1 MKFGIFYVLE
11 CPDRDFSRA
20 YREML
25 EQIAYAEQLG
35 FDEVWLA
42 EHHGSDYGSMP
53 SPQVAAAAIAARTE
67 RMRIGIAVSNLT
79 FDWPVRIAEDYAMVD
94 VISGGRLDFG
104 VGRGYQPDEFHNM
117 GVADLQGESRE
128 VFVEALEIVRGL
140 WSKRPGEP
148 FSYHGKHFDLDN
160 VDCRPTPVQRPTPP
174 IYIASISPETLDLAA
189 DQGYNMLV
197 TPTLMTMPELNAFV
211 VDAKRRLRDLG
222 RDVLSLDFPM
232 NWQIHLADTEDVA
245 VENARD
251 ALNWYFDAALAAV
264 PQGPDVPATYERY
277 AELVAAADEA
287 GGMTVE
293 GLRDGGVVYVG
304 DPDGLTRQLESLHD
318 ETGLQHLICWMRFG
332 GLAHEKVM
340 RSLELFAEHVM
351 PRFRDRP
358 AVVPRALRPDPATP
372 LLSHPLDPTSPL
384 AQEDIMGYL
393 PVENDRRI
401 YFEHHRGEG
410 RPIVLIHGWGATAR
424 AWDTTLP
431 ALRANGNE
439 VVTLDLRCC
448 GRSDKDF
455 DDVSIAAL
463 AADVVALVEHLDLDR
478 PVINGWSLGGA
489 VATAAA
495 AQLGER
501 ASALVLTGGA
511 SPRYTAT
518 DDWPHGGT
526 VADVEGVLA
535 GAAANRAE
543 TFRGVA
549 AAVCAQDPG
558 EAVLESIWDMFMSM
572 GPRGDDSLRDL
583 ATIDLRKEIA
593 ALEVPI
599 LLLHGRL
606 DAFVPFSGAEAV
618 PALNDRAE
626 VVEFPSSGHAPFLEE
641 RDRYLAA
648 LTGFLNR

>member
-11 CPDRDFSRA
+11 CPDHDFPRA

-25 EQIAYAEQLG
+25 EQVEYAEKLG

-53 SPQVAAAAIAARTE
+53 SPQVAAAAIAQRTQ

-94 VISGGRLDFG
+94 VLSGGRLDFG
-104 VGRGYQPDEFHNM
+104 VGRGYQPQEFRNM
-117 GVADLQGESRE
+117 GVGDLQGASRDM
-128 VFVEALEIVRGL
+128 FTEALEIVRGL
-140 WSKRPGEP
+140 WSKPAGQP
-148 FSYHGKHFDLDN
+148 FSYHGKHFDLED

-197 TPTLMTMPELNAFV
+197 TPTLMTMPELNSFV

-222 RDVLSLDFPM
+222 RDILDLDFPM
-232 NWQIHLADTEDVA
+232 NWQIHLADTEQAA
-245 VENARD
+245 VGNARE
-251 ALNWYFDAALAAV
+251 ALTWYFDAALSAV
-264 PQGPDVPATYERY
+264 PQGPDVPPTYERY
-277 AELVAAADEA
+277 AELVSATDEA
-287 GGMTVE
+287 GGVTVD

-304 DPDGLTRQLESLHD
+304 DPDGLIRQLDALHD

-332 GLAHEKVM
+332 GLEHDKVL
-340 RSLELFAEHVM
+340 RSMELFAEHVM
-351 PRFRDRP
+351 PRFRDRAP
-358 AVVPRALRPDPATP
+358 VVPRALREHPAPETTSLP
-372 LLSHPLDPTSPL
+372 PSLLV
-384 AQEDIMGYL
+384 QEDTMGYL
-393 PVENDRRI
+393 PVENDRSI
-401 YFEHHRGEG
+401 YFEHHRGSG
-410 RPIVLIHGWGATAR
+410 RPIVLVHGWGANAR

-431 ALRANGNE
+431 ALLAHGNE
-439 VVTLDLRCC
+439 VVTIDLRCC

-463 AADVVALVEHLDLDR
+463 GEDVVRLVDHLGLDR

-489 VATAAA
+489 VATVAV
-495 AQLGER
+495 AQLGDR
-501 ASALVLTGGA
+501 ASGLVLTGGA

-518 DDWPHGGT
+518 DDWPHGGS
-526 VADVEGVLA
+526 VDDVEGTLA
-535 GAAANRAE
+535 AVAANRAE

-549 AAVCAQDPG
+549 AAVCAQNPG
-558 EAVLESIWDMFMSM
+558 EAVLDSIWDMFMAM

-583 ATIDLRKEIA
+583 ATVDLRKEMA

-599 LLLHGRL
+599 LLLHGTA
-606 DAFVPFSGAEAV
+606 DAFVPFSAAEAV
-618 PALNDRAE
+618 RSINARAE
-626 VVEFPSSGHAPFLEE
+626 LVEFTGVGHAPFLED

-648 LTGFLNR
+648 LTGFLKR